1 MYNGTHTSDH
11 LRNRRDVVT
20 QFTENNNRLFYL
32 RIPVDPPYLEPPK
45 EELNRLGL
53 PIKDYYMVADVCKVL
68 GILPDTF
75 RYRLNQG
82 DDHKPMK
89 FENKRKFTNKDI

>member
-1 MYNGTHTSDH
+1 MCNGTHTSDH

-32 RIPVDPPYLEPPK
+32 RIPVDPPYLGPPK

-53 PIKDYYMVADVCKVL
+53 PIKDYYMAADVCKVL
-68 GILPDTF
+68 GILPETF

-82 DDHKPMK
+82 DDHEPMK